1 MKLTSDGRLYLG
13 TSLYA
18 VRQFVEDKVEEKVI
32 KTASLLKF

>member
-13 TSLYA
+13 TSL
-18 VRQFVEDKVEEKVI
+18 FVEDKVEEKVI